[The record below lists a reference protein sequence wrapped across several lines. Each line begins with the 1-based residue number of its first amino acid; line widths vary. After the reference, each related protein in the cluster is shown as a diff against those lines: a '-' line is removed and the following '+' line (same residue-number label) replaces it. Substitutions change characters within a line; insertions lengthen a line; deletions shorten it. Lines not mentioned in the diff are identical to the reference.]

1 MIYRYTYE
9 KESYHH
15 IDIGSYTSYAVKVYK
30 DSKCVE
36 YLPDLF
42 DEAKKALRFTRL
54 CEALYMEPK
63 YIYDFLDI
71 IHKISSVYKNS
82 RSVICCPAVEVCKL
96 FLKFK

>member
-1 MIYRYTYE
+1 MCAGGTVCGMIYRYTYE

-71 IHKISSVYKNS
+71 IIK
-82 RSVICCPAVEVCKL
+82 
-96 FLKFK
+96 